1 MSVGHAQLSDSGSA
15 QPAQAAAPST
25 ARSHR
30 GQNAGS
36 VATSASTSSAKI
48 QVSQTITTA
57 PNGVI
62 TIVTTYS
69 DGSTATTFADG
80 PRPNSTQSIII

>member
-1 MSVGHAQLSDSGSA
+1 MTVGLVQSSAQASA
-15 QPAQAAAPST
+15 QPAPAVST
-25 ARSHR
+25 TR
-30 GQNAGS
+30 AGS
-36 VATSASTSSAKI
+36 TASTSSAKV

-69 DGSTATTFADG
+69 DGTTSTTIAYG
-80 PRPNSTQSIII
+80 PRPSSTQSVIV